1 MSETKWL
8 SAEEL
13 ATWKTMSLM
22 QLQLTAALNRSLSA
36 LGISYQDYL
45 VLAGLADQPDGCRRV
60 VELGQELG
68 WEKSRAS
75 HHISRMCA
83 RGLVK
88 KVPCPTDQRGLLVV
102 LTDEGRRLSKQ
113 VAPHHVDDV
122 RSLFLDHVKPS
133 ELKALLEV
141 SQRVLA
147 AMEPAPCD
155 EVEA

>member
-8 SAEEL
+8 SADEL

-75 HHISRMCA
+75 
-83 RGLVK
+83 VE

-102 LTDEGRRLSKQ
+102 LTEEGRRLSKQ
-113 VAPHHVDDV
+113 VAPHHVADV

-133 ELKALLEV
+133 ELRTLLEV

-155 EVEA
+155 EVQA